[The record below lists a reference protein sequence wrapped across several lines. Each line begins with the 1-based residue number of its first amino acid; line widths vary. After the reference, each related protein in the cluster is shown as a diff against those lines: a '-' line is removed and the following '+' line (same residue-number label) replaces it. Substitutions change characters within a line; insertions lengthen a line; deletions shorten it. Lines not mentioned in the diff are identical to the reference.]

1 MAYSRFGP
9 DCDVY
14 VYGTVYEDKEAFTCC
29 GCLMRDMV
37 WQEDPNESF
46 FGGYLVPK
54 DPETD
59 PGPFYSESRVDT
71 IVHLLEHRV
80 LGHKVPQYVIQSL
93 LDEHE
98 WGKP

>member
-14 VYGTVYEDKEAFTCC
+14 VIGTAHEGRECFTCC
-29 GCLMRDMV
+29 GCILRDLV
-37 WQEDPNESF
+37 WEDSPDAF
-46 FGGYLVPK
+46 LGGWLVPR

-80 LGHKVPQYVIQSL
+80 RGHQVPKDVIDAL
-93 LDEHE
+93 LAERE